1 MKITTRR
8 IAFAGILAAVYAAVT
23 ILTASFAYGPVQFRI
38 AEALTVL
45 CCFTPFAI
53 PGMAIGCMAANLA
66 SFVSAWDFLIGTCAT
81 LLACVIT
88 WAMSRDLEARRW
100 KVWLIPLPTILC
112 NAAIV
117 GAEIAFFF
125 DTDKAFW
132 TAYGFNALS
141 VGAGEAAV
149 MYALGVPL
157 LLWLLH
163 SRSVGDPLRRL

>member
-23 ILTASFAYGPVQFRI
+23 IATASFAYGPVQFRI
-38 AEALTVL
+38 AEALAVL
-45 CCFTPFAI
+45 CCFTPAAI
-53 PGMAIGCMAANLA
+53 PGMVIGCMAANLA
-66 SFVSAWDFLIGTCAT
+66 SFVSPWDFLIGTCAT

-88 WAMSRDLEARRW
+88 WVMSRDLDAKRW

-112 NAAIV
+112 NAVIV
-117 GAEIAFFF
+117 GAEIALFF
-125 DTDKAFW
+125 DTDKAFL

-149 MYALGVPL
+149 MYVLGVPL
-157 LLWLLH
+157 LIWLLN
-163 SRSVGDPLRRL
+163 SKQLGNRLREI

>member
-1 MKITTRR
+1 MPERVDLHCHILPGVDDGAETLSDTRKL
-8 IAFAGILAAVYAAVT
+8 LAAERKSGVERFVFTPHFYPAHDAPEAF
-23 ILTASFAYGPVQFRI
+23 LARR
-38 AEALTVL
+38 AEA
-45 CCFTPFAI
+45 
-53 PGMAIGCMAANLA
+53 AAQLRA
-66 SFVSAWDFLIGTCAT
+66 LP
-81 LLACVIT
+81 
-88 WAMSRDLEARRW
+88 EAEGIEFR
-100 KVWLIPLPTILC
+100 L
-112 NAAIV
+112 

-163 SRSVGDPLRRL
+163 SRSVGDPLRRI